1 MCIQICLHPRP
12 DSRQPAHPNRSELII
27 SKYKTHQTSLKTIH
41 VHVFCSFSATPNSKS
56 VAQNSTDF
64 PIFLWLKQFQ
74 KPNQLSHPN
83 SNISK
88 MWIAYIIF
96 PISYIIIY
104 IWLYDPSYMGVSI
117 NGVPNSWM
125 FFWRKIRKLHGWWL
139 GVPLARHQLVYRLV
153 NYIYYQRLIF
163 PINPVVEHTHEL
175 IFPILVYYHNWY
187 SPSCEPTKL

>member
-74 KPNQLSHPN
+74 KPNHPTIWAIPTLTYLKCELPT
-83 SNISK
+83 S
-88 MWIAYIIF
+88 YF
-96 PISYIIIY
+96 LYPISLY

-163 PINPVVEHTHEL
+163 PISPVVEHTHKL
-175 IFPILVYYHNWY
+175 IFPHIGLL
-187 SPSCEPTKL
+187 S